1 MSSVPVSLT
10 SRRTSRLSLAGGG
23 AVVMGLRLATAAGMF
38 ALQVVLAR
46 ALGVSG
52 FGVYAFAMAWVQA
65 LAVFGR
71 AGLDSTSLRQ
81 VAEYR
86 TRDESALLA
95 GYLHWSRRTSLLA
108 SGLTAAA
115 LILLAVTLVGPSE
128 PATRGCLL
136 LGAVALP
143 LLTFRQIQEARL
155 RAVHHVWQSLAGPAV
170 WPLLLAALLLIVTR
184 WGGWQATP
192 GGAIGLQ
199 IVALGMCLAM
209 TTWFVRCSP
218 ACRPLSTAVEMESQA
233 QAWRKTALTFLAFDA
248 VILLKGRTSVVIAG
262 MLIDT
267 DTAGIYAAA
276 ERFAEI
282 VTLGVVSLNMF
293 AAPHFASLHAAGRRE
308 ELREMVRGCQFIGLL
323 FAIPCAIVL
332 ALFGRPLLGLLD
344 QGFVAGYPLLLI
356 LVGSVA
362 IGSLSGPAAYVL
374 AMSGGERTALHGAM
388 LCMVVNL
395 VLSFTLATFYGAMGL
410 AITYL
415 VTTIVWTVYM
425 LWHLRQHLQRPAP
438 AAVGG

>member
-10 SRRTSRLSLAGGG
+10 SRRASRLSLAGGG
-23 AVVMGLRLATAAGMF
+23 AVVLGLRLGTAAGMF
-38 ALQVVLAR
+38 ALQIVLAR
-46 ALGVSG
+46 SLGVSG
-52 FGVYAFAMAWVQA
+52 FGIYAFAMAWVQA

-71 AGLDSTSLRQ
+71 AGLESTSLRQ

-86 TRDESALLA
+86 TRDENALLA
-95 GYLHWSRRTSLLA
+95 GYLSWSRRTSLLA
-108 SGLTAAA
+108 SGLAAAA
-115 LILLAVTLVGPSE
+115 LIALGMTLIGPSE

-136 LGAVALP
+136 LGAAALP

-170 WPLLLAALLLIVTR
+170 WPLLTAALLLIFTG
-184 WGGWQATP
+184 WAGWQATP
-192 GGAIGLQ
+192 GGAIALQ
-199 IVALGMCLAM
+199 IVALGACLAM
-209 TTWFVRCSP
+209 TTCFVHSSP
-218 ACRPLSTAVEMESQA
+218 ACRPVSHEVPVQSNV
-233 QAWRKTALTFLAFDA
+233 QAWRTTALTFLAFDA

-262 MLIDT
+262 LLIDT

-276 ERFAEI
+276 ERFAEV
-282 VTLGVVSLNMF
+282 VTLGVLSINMF
-293 AAPHFASLHAAGRRE
+293 AAPHFASLHASGRRE
-308 ELREMVRGCQFIGLL
+308 ELRELIRGCQFIGLL
-323 FAIPCAIVL
+323 FAIPCALVL

-344 QGFVAGYPLLLI
+344 AGFVAGYPLLLI
-356 LVGSVA
+356 LVSSVA

-374 AMSGGERTALHGAM
+374 AMSGGERTTLHGAM

-425 LWHLRQHLQRPAP
+425 LWHLRKHLQRPP
-438 AAVGG
+438 AATGG